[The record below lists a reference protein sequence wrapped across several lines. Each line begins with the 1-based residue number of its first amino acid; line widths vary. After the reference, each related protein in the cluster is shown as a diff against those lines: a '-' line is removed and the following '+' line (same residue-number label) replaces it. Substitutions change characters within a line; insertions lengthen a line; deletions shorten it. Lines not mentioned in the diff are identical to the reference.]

1 MLEIDS
7 RAEQD
12 TIKNYVERIIQTQ
25 SAGEFG
31 LEKNE
36 ILSRRSRRYFLRETH
51 TYTKKG

>member
-1 MLEIDS
+1 MMLEIDS

-31 LEKNE
+31 LEKKE
-36 ILSRRSRRYFLRETH
+36 YYH
-51 TYTKKG
+51 TGAGDTS